1 MSQSVFVVC
10 VNYNSYNELV
20 KYLSS
25 IEIAA
30 QKTTTTNIHVI
41 VADNSTKFETLK
53 TEGYQH
59 INVQVQK
66 FNNVGYL
73 IGTQAVINSI
83 PSILDYDYVAIS
95 NVDITMSEDFFIN
108 LEKLNLPADV
118 AWVAPKIYSK
128 DENRDRNP
136 KVMNRYSKKKL
147 QLLYYMYRFPILFYL
162 YTMTAYKRKKL
173 QPKYPEMDIYAG
185 HGSFMLLTRSFF
197 ESYKNIEYPIFL
209 FGEEL
214 YLAELVMKAGKK
226 VRYVPS
232 VVIEDNEHVS
242 TSTLKKK
249 TYFKYNKES
258 IKYILDTFYN
268 E

>member
-1 MSQSVFVVC
+1 MNKSILIVC
-10 VNYNSYNELV
+10 VNYNSYKELV
-20 KYLSS
+20 QYLSS

-30 QKTTTTNIHVI
+30 QKTKQSNIHVI
-41 VADNSTKFETLK
+41 VADNSTKYETHNVD
-53 TEGYQH
+53 EFRH
-59 INVQVQK
+59 INVQIQK
-66 FNNVGYL
+66 QNNVGYL
-73 IGTQAVINSI
+73 IGAQTVINSI
-83 PSILDYDYVAIS
+83 PNILDYDYIAIS
-95 NVDITMSEDFFIN
+95 NVDITMSEDFFVNI
-108 LEKLNLPADV
+108 EKSNMPGDV
-118 AWVAPKIYSK
+118 AWIAPKIYSK

-136 KVMNRYSKKKL
+136 KVMSRYSKKKL
-147 QLLYYMYRFPILFYL
+147 KLLYYMYKFPILFYL

-197 ESYKNIEYPIFL
+197 ESYKKIEYPIFL

-214 YLAELVMKAGKK
+214 YLAELVMNVGKK

-232 VVIEDNEHVS
+232 IVIEDNEHVS
-242 TSTLKKK
+242 TSTLKKN
-249 TYFKYNKES
+249 TYFKYNQES